1 MIYCKRTPRISFV
14 IGMIFFS
21 ACAHT
26 IPVQRPV
33 QKIYITTATNVKVVL
48 VGGAKPIHLSVRHE
62 RAVNG
67 FRPIKGKKYLSPK
80 QFLKVTHKQSLK
92 AERKSKGYF
101 VMRSNQPL
109 PILLQIDSTQ
119 KTIYLQPKADYG
131 RFLNMKYIF
140 TPKDSL
146 NTYAYKHWIY
156 PRKNVLTVT
165 DTGIGISRFKLVK
178 QGTVN
183 LTMATGLQIFSL
195 KRTDGQYNNAGIF
208 GIDMGVDYFYR
219 GNRFLSFNAGAA
231 VVPVLFLG
239 NINAGTFYNYV
250 EKGGVVYTSVRNN
263 MVKGKFDAGYGLSFS
278 RLYWTEI
285 PVDTVNVTG
294 RKERT
299 TGLGLSFSAHYKVMP
314 NCRAGILYQP
324 NLVNINQSPAFGY
337 QYLISVHF
345 IWNFAS
351 GKSVLK
357 SNYNW

>member
-1 MIYCKRTPRISFV
+1 M
-14 IGMIFFS
+14 GMVFFS
-21 ACAHT
+21 ACTHV
-26 IPVQRPV
+26 ISVQRPV
-33 QKIYITTATNVKVVL
+33 QRIYITTATNVKVVL
-48 VGGAKPIHLSVRHE
+48 VGDAKPIHLPARHGK
-62 RAVNG
+62 AVNG
-67 FRPIKGKKYLSPK
+67 FSPFKGKKYLSPE

-101 VMRSNQPL
+101 VIRSNQPL
-109 PILLQIDSTQ
+109 PILLQVDSTK
-119 KTIYLQPKADYG
+119 KTIYLHPRQDYG

-146 NTYAYKHWIY
+146 NEYAGKRWIY

-165 DTGIGISRFKLVK
+165 DTGIDISRIKPVK

-195 KRTDGQYNNAGIF
+195 KRSAGQYNNGGIF

-219 GNRFLSFNAGAA
+219 ENRFLSFNAGAA
-231 VVPVLFLG
+231 AVPVLFLG
-239 NINAGTFYNYV
+239 NITSGPLYDYV
-250 EKGGVVYTSVRNN
+250 EKGSVVYTSVRNN

-278 RLYWTEI
+278 RLYWAEI
-285 PVDTVNVTG
+285 PVDTVKVTG

-299 TGLGLSFSAHYKVMP
+299 TGLGLSFSAHYKVTP

-324 NLVNINQSPAFGY
+324 NLVNINRSPAFGY
-337 QYLISVHF
+337 QYLISVH
-345 IWNFAS
+345 ITWNFAS

-357 SNYNW
+357 SNYNR